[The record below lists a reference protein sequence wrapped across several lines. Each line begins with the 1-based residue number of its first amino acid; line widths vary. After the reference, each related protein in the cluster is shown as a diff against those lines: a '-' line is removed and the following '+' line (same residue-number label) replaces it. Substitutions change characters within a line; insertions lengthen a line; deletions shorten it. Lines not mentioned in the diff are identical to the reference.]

1 MEAVI
6 TGVAVG
12 AVMIAIN
19 AAVGVIQRAR
29 KKQKRESAQLEV
41 CEDRIDALERQAAE
55 TKALVKL
62 TLSTCI
68 ILGDGMVQSGVN
80 GDVKKAFCEKKQ
92 DALKML

>member
-1 MEAVI
+1 MEAVL

-12 AVMIAIN
+12 AIMIAIN
-19 AAVGVIQRAR
+19 AAVSAAGRAR
-29 KKQKRESAQLEV
+29 KRKRQQTDKLEV
-41 CEDRIDALERQAAE
+41 CEDRIDALEKQATE
-55 TKALVKL
+55 TKELVKL

-80 GDVKKAFCEKKQ
+80 GDVKKAFCDKKQ

>member
-6 TGVAVG
+6 AGVAVG
-12 AVMIAIN
+12 AIMIAIN
-19 AAVGVIQRAR
+19 AAVAAAGKAR
-29 KKQKRESAQLEV
+29 RIKKQETAKLEV
-41 CEDRIDALERQAAE
+41 CEDRIDELEKQAAE

-68 ILGDGMVQSGVN
+68 IIGDGMVQNGLN

>member
-1 MEAVI
+1 MEAVV

-12 AVMIAIN
+12 AIMIAVN
-19 AAVGVIQRAR
+19 AAVGAVRNAH
-29 KKQKRESAQLEV
+29 KKDKQESIKLEKS
-41 CEDRIDALERQAAE
+41 EARIDALEQQAAE
-55 TKALVKL
+55 TKELVKL

-68 ILGDGMVQSGVN
+68 IIGDGMVQNGLN

>member
-1 MEAVI
+1 MEAVL

-12 AVMIAIN
+12 AIMIAVN
-19 AAVGVIQRAR
+19 AAVGAASRAR
-29 KKQKRESAQLEV
+29 KRKKHESAKLEV
-41 CEDRIDALERQAAE
+41 CEDRIDALEQQAQE

-92 DALKML
+92 DALRML

>member
-1 MEAVI
+1 MEAVF

-12 AVMIAIN
+12 AIMIAIN
-19 AAVGVIQRAR
+19 AVVSAAQKAR
-29 KKQKRESAQLEV
+29 RKDRQEAAQLQQNEA
-41 CEDRIDALERQAAE
+41 RIDALEKQAAE
-55 TKALVKL
+55 TKELVKL

-68 ILGDGMVQSGVN
+68 IIGDGMVQNGLN